1 MFYFRSKSLE
11 YLNSLKFQFMKS
23 RKLSD
28 LCSKIYEKWLNLSAA
43 KKGSF
48 KIAKLTFR
56 QNFM

>member
-28 LCSKIYEKWLNLSAA
+28 LCSKIYEKSLNLSAA
-43 KKGSF
+43 K
-48 KIAKLTFR
+48 
-56 QNFM
+56 

>member
-11 YLNSLKFQFMKS
+11 YLNSLKFRFMKS

-28 LCSKIYEKWLNLSAA
+28 LCSKIYEKSLNLSAA

-48 KIAKLTFR
+48 KITKLTFR